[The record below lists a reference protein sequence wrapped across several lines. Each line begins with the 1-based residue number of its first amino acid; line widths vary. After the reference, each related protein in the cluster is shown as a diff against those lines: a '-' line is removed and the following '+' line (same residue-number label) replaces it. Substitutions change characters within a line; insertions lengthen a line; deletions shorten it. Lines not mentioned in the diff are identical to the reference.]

1 MFASNAGMTTTIAGV
16 VEKPV
21 DAQRLVDELVSGC
34 LCDRSDISVMA
45 RDSVGDRRHGA
56 ETVKKALDTNADA
69 AKVLINWMS
78 QGLEAVTKSI
88 PGGGMVRGFGSL
100 AVRLADAGVTTA
112 AELAKALIDLG
123 VPRGE
128 ARHYAEA
135 FERGGIVVTVQAR
148 TGNIAQCARKVMMK
162 YGAIA
167 EEAAAAR

>member
-1 MFASNAGMTTTIAGV
+1 MTTTIAGV

-21 DAQRLVDELVSGC
+21 DAQRLVDELVTGC
-34 LCDRSDISVMA
+34 LCDHSDISVMA
-45 RDSVGDRRHGA
+45 RDSAGDNRRQGA

-100 AVRLADAGVTTA
+100 AARLADAGVTTA
-112 AELAKALIDLG
+112 AELAKALVDLG

-148 TGNIAQCARKVMMK
+148 TDNIAQCARKVMTK
-162 YGAIA
+162 YGAVA
-167 EEAAAAR
+167 EETASAAR